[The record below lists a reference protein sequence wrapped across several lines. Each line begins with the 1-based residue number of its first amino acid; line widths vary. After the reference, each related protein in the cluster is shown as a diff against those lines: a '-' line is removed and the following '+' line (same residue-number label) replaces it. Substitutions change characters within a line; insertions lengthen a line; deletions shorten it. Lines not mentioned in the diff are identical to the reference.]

1 MELFSK
7 TVTKKAMQQPG
18 DDVLLLHGMLL
29 MAGADGSIEQAELS
43 TVQAFLDTLPE
54 FSGKRFDDLLAKA
67 NRLVA
72 THGDIKA
79 SINALGRIESPA
91 IKKKCFV
98 LAADIAL
105 SSGDIDATEEA
116 LLHSMQQLL
125 GIDDAFAAQVV
136 DVLQAKYAR

>member
-1 MELFSK
+1 MGLFTRTLTQK
-7 TVTKKAMQQPG
+7 PTQQPG

-54 FSGKRFDDLLAKA
+54 FNGKRFDDLLTQA
-67 NRLVA
+67 NRLVK
-72 THGDIKA
+72 THGGIKE
-79 SINALGRIESPA
+79 SIQALGSIESPA

-105 SSGDIDATEEA
+105 SSGDVDATEEA
-116 LLHSMQQLL
+116 LLQSMQQLL

-136 DVLQAKYAR
+136 EVLQTKYAR